1 MPIVK
6 LKNVKKTYDLG
17 KVKVPALRGLD
28 LEIRKGEF
36 FIIKGKSGSGKSTAL
51 NIIGAMD
58 VASSGEVIIAQQDVN
73 KLNDKQ
79 LSNLR
84 KHHIGFIFQSFNLIP
99 VLNALENVE
108 YPLRL
113 QGDSE
118 YREKSIETLRQCGL
132 QDFMKHKPNELSGGQ
147 RQRVAIARALVA
159 KPDII
164 LADEP
169 TANLDSKT
177 SDQIMN
183 LMWDLQ
189 HQNKSTFIVASHH
202 EALLE
207 RASRLVELKDGK
219 IYSDC

>member
-6 LKNVKKTYDLG
+6 LNNVEKTYNLG
-17 KVKVPALRGLD
+17 KVKVPALRGFN
-28 LEIRKGEF
+28 LEVQKGEF
-36 FIIKGKSGSGKSTAL
+36 LIMKGLSGSGKSTAL

-58 VASSGEVIIAQQDVN
+58 VACAGDVHIAKKDVS
-73 KLNDKQ
+73 KMNDQQ
-79 LSNLR
+79 LSELR
-84 KHHIGFIFQSFNLIP
+84 RDHIGFIFQSFNLIP

-113 QGDSE
+113 KGDPE
-118 YREKSIETLRQCGL
+118 YRAKAIETLRQCEL

-147 RQRVAIARALVA
+147 RQRDAIARALVG

-177 SDQIMN
+177 ADQILN
-183 LMWDLQ
+183 LMWNLQ
-189 HQNKSTFIVASHH
+189 HKNRSTFIVASHH
-202 EALLE
+202 EELIE
-207 RASRLVELKDGK
+207 RADRLVELKDGQ
-219 IYSDC
+219 ILST